1 MNRRGEQGATNRNAA
16 DIVQATMVRL
26 DTATEGTVELDIEYD
41 FADRLTGCSVAI
53 PSTLAV
59 DGTRGFRTNGRQYD
73 WDGAT
78 NPARL
83 SGSLSADTGG
93 PGTYRYVDAG
103 DWAIVQRPQL
113 SIAYQY
119 RGAEPALQRRYDVD
133 GEGVTSSD
141 GSVMYLG
148 PHDEYTDTTAGQRF
162 RLVVP
167 EAAALRPSV
176 DAVLS
181 ALGDAAAR
189 LDVGGRNDEVLAI
202 AAPTGVGWGS
212 LGVQSGA
219 NGFWTQDDCRLDN
232 VNNTWIHE
240 YVHTRQEW
248 DRSASTKWLVEATT
262 EYYASLFTYRRG
274 QAPFSAFHDYVSTN
288 RDSGSVLVDPKQWTS
303 SQAYYTKGRRVL
315 AALDLEIREATGG
328 ESTFQD
334 VFRRINAYNR
344 PLTHTAFVD
353 IVAEVAGRRLDDWL
367 DRYVCGSAS
376 PEIPDDEGAFKSPSS
391 MSGSGGPTPEPEPET
406 EPEPEPETEPEPEPE
421 TEPEPEPETEP
432 ATIPCP
438 VCSTEVSED
447 RQYCPACGQSL
458 HEQCPVCG
466 TGVEGEVYCPECG
479 SRLEEACPVCDATRV
494 DDERFCERCGHDF
507 EA

>member
-16 DIVQATMVRL
+16 GIVQATTVRL

-119 RGAEPALQRRYDVD
+119 RGAEPMLQRRYDVD

-148 PHDEYTDTTAGQRF
+148 RHDEYTDTTAGQRF

-176 DAVLS
+176 EAVLS
-181 ALGDAAAR
+181 ALSDAAAR

-219 NGFWTQDDCRLDN
+219 NGFWAQDDCRLDN
-232 VNNTWIHE
+232 VNNTWVHE

-274 QAPFSAFHDYVSTN
+274 QAPFSAFHGYVSTN
-288 RDSGSVLVDPKQWTS
+288 RDSGSVLVDPKRWTS

-315 AALDLEIREATGG
+315 AALDLEIREATDG

-334 VFRRINAYNR
+334 VFRRINTYDR
-344 PLTHTAFVD
+344 PLTHDAFVD

-367 DRYVCGSAS
+367 DRYVCGSAA
-376 PEIPDDEGAFKSPSS
+376 PEIPDDEAAFESPSS
-391 MSGSGGPTPEPEPET
+391 MSGSGGPTPGPAEPEPKEPE
-406 EPEPEPETEPEPEPE
+406 EPEPEP
-421 TEPEPEPETEP
+421 
-432 ATIPCP
+432 
-438 VCSTEVSED
+438 
-447 RQYCPACGQSL
+447 
-458 HEQCPVCG
+458 
-466 TGVEGEVYCPECG
+466 
-479 SRLEEACPVCDATRV
+479 
-494 DDERFCERCGHDF
+494 
-507 EA
+507 